1 MLTCLSKVHALSHH
15 SDTKEKNM
23 VRLIIG
29 FTVHPNLCTPKLA
42 AILGTEFPHS
52 SHLPTYIEVM
62 ANDDQ
67 VISSFMLPS

>member
-1 MLTCLSKVHALSHH
+1 
-15 SDTKEKNM
+15 M